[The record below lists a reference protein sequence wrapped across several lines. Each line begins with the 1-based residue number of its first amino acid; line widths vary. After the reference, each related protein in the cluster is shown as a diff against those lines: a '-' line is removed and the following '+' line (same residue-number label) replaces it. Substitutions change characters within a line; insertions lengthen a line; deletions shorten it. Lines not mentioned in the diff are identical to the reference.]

1 MVAETQNQF
10 GSLFNWFLVFARC
23 HLKDLVV
30 ELSLSLDNLNGN
42 LLVLRKFYKETQSNR
57 LQILDY
63 LVVKFRRL
71 KGHLCF

>member
-1 MVAETQNQF
+1 M
-10 GSLFNWFLVFARC
+10 FARC
-23 HLKDLVV
+23 HLKDLEVV
-30 ELSLSLDNLNGN
+30 ELSLSLDNLNDN

>member
-1 MVAETQNQF
+1 M
-10 GSLFNWFLVFARC
+10 FARC

-42 LLVLRKFYKETQSNR
+42 LLVLWKFYKETQSNR

-71 KGHLCF
+71 KGHLCFKMIDSLEPEMPLPND